1 MELRLETVCI
11 LAIVVIVTGAM
22 TLEIDNTA
30 VKNVTFTKEL
40 EFTNTTFTEVDTQ
53 KLQGRAYGTYGI
65 RDDGVLSL
73 DNLVY
78 FTETI
83 KYLIA
88 DKGEYVGDLL
98 HLEGTVVLDETQC
111 YNYKTQQASYDQK
124 AEVLNI
130 TAPFVATRDK
140 NIIKGDTLV
149 YNTRK
154 KEAYGTA
161 IDAVLYTAEK

>member
-1 MELRLETVCI
+1 MGLKLELVCI

-22 TLEIDNTA
+22 ILKVDNSA
-30 VKNVTFTKEL
+30 IKNATFTKEL

-65 RDDGVLSL
+65 RDNGVLSL

-88 DKGEYVGDLL
+88 DKGKYVGD
-98 HLEGTVVLDETQC
+98 VLNLDGNIVMEEQQG
-111 YNYKTQQASYDQK
+111 YNYKTQQAAYDQK
-124 AEVLNI
+124 SGILNV

-140 NIIKGDTLV
+140 NIFKGDTLV
-149 YNTRK
+149 YNTLTE
-154 KEAYGTA
+154 EAYGTT
-161 IDAVLYTAEK
+161 IEAVVYTSVK

>member
-11 LAIVVIVTGAM
+11 VAIVVIVTGAM
-22 TLEIDNTA
+22 TLEVENQA
-30 VKNVTFTKEL
+30 KQNVTFTKEL

-53 KLQGRAYGTYGI
+53 KLQGRAYGTYGV
-65 RDDGVLSL
+65 RDSGVLSL

-88 DKGEYVGDLL
+88 DKGKYVGDLL
-98 HLEGTVVLDETQC
+98 NLEGNIVLEEKQG
-111 YNYKTQQASYDQK
+111 YNYKTQQAAYDQK
-124 AEVLNI
+124 KEILNV
-130 TAPFVATRDK
+130 TAPFVATNEK

-154 KEAYGTA
+154 KEAYGTT
-161 IDAVLYTAEK
+161 INAVVYTTEK

>member
-1 MELRLETVCI
+1 MGLKLEIVCI
-11 LAIVVIVTGAM
+11 VAIVVIVTGAL
-22 TLEIDNTA
+22 TLEVDNSA
-30 VKNVTFTKEL
+30 VKNATYTKEL
-40 EFTNTTFTEVDTQ
+40 EFTNTTFTEVDTK

-65 RDDGVLSL
+65 RDNAVLSL

-88 DKGEYVGDLL
+88 DKGVYVGDILK
-98 HLEGTVVLDETQC
+98 LEGNIVLEEHQG

-124 AEVLNI
+124 EETLNV

>member
-1 MELRLETVCI
+1 MGLKIETVLI
-11 LAIVVIVTGAM
+11 LSIIVIITGSLTM
-22 TLEIDNTA
+22 EIDKRA
-30 VKNVTFTKEL
+30 KKSEPFTKEL

-53 KLQGRAYGTYGI
+53 ILQGRAYGTYGV
-65 RDDGVLSL
+65 RDNGVLTL

-88 DKGEYVGDLL
+88 DKGTYIGDVLNL
-98 HLEGTVVLDETQC
+98 DGNIVLEEKQG

-124 AEVLNI
+124 TETLNV
-130 TAPFVATRDK
+130 TAPFIATRDK

-161 IDAVLYTAEK
+161 VDAIVYTAEK

>member
-1 MELRLETVCI
+1 MGLKLETVCI

-22 TLEIDNTA
+22 TLEVDKSA
-30 VKNVTFTKEL
+30 KKNVTFTKEL

-65 RDDGVLSL
+65 RDNGVLSL

-88 DKGEYVGDLL
+88 DKGTYIGDVLNL
-98 HLEGTVVLDETQC
+98 DGNIVLEEKQG
-111 YNYKTQQASYDQK
+111 YNYKTQQASYHQ
-124 AEVLNI
+124 ETEILNV
-130 TAPFVATRDK
+130 TAPFVAIRDK

-149 YNTRK
+149 YNTRI
-154 KEAYGTA
+154 KEAYGTG
-161 IDAVLYTAEK
+161 IDAVVYTAEK

>member
-1 MELRLETVCI
+1 MGVKLEFVVI
-11 LAIVVIVTGAM
+11 LAVLVIVTGAM
-22 TLEIDNTA
+22 ILKVDQSA
-30 VKNVTFTKEL
+30 VKNTIFTKEL

-65 RDDGVLSL
+65 RDNGVLSL

-88 DKGEYVGDLL
+88 DKGMYVGDVLNL
-98 HLEGTVVLDETQC
+98 DGNIVLEEQEG
-111 YNYKTQQASYDQK
+111 YNYTTQQASYDQK
-124 AEVLNI
+124 TEILNV

-154 KEAYGTA
+154 KEAYGTT
-161 IDAVLYTAEK
+161 IDAVVYTSVK

>member
-1 MELRLETVCI
+1 MGLKLEIVCI
-11 LAIVVIVTGAM
+11 IAIVVIVTGAL
-22 TLEIDNTA
+22 TLEVDNSA
-30 VKNVTFTKEL
+30 VKNTIYTKEL
-40 EFTNTTFTEVDTQ
+40 EFTNTTFTEVDTK
-53 KLQGRAYGTYGI
+53 KLQGRAYGTYGV
-65 RDDGVLSL
+65 RDSAVLSL

-88 DKGEYVGDLL
+88 DKGVYVGDILK
-98 HLEGTVVLDETQC
+98 LEGNIVLEEQQG

-124 AEVLNI
+124 AEILNVM
-130 TAPFVATRDK
+130 APFIASRDK